1 MKLSAKINELYT
13 DGIMFLYVDLFCGA
27 GGTSTGV
34 ERGRILNQK
43 FAKVIACVNH
53 DKNAIASH
61 AANHPDAKH
70 YTEDVRTLDLTE
82 LVAHVVLMRQIYSR
96 SKIVLWISAECTSHS
111 NAKGGT
117 SRDADSRSLPEEM
130 YRYIKAINPD
140 IIQVENVKEFLDWG
154 PLIIKVVRDKK
165 TDQEL
170 YCPLDIKREK
180 KKRGQTQVVLIRPTW
195 IPDPKFKKM
204 YYNRWI
210 EEIKGY
216 GYFYDYKVLDAANY
230 GAYTSRKRYFGI
242 FARERKYIVFPKP
255 THAKDG
261 KDLPKWKAVKD
272 VLDFSEVG
280 ESIFTRKKDLSEN
293 TLKRI
298 YSGLIKFVAGGKEN
312 FLIKYNSM
320 SQRGKYIPPSIDD
333 PCPTVAAQQRLAL
346 ANVKFIQQRNSGNPD
361 SKVIGIDRPART
373 ITATGG
379 NQELV
384 QCRFLSKY
392 YSGHP
397 ESKNI
402 SIDGPAHTIKCKDN
416 HSLISCS
423 FLAAYYGNGANVTN
437 IEQPAPVIRTKD
449 TCQFVNPLFLCSHQ
463 FKDEAKDINNPAPT
477 ILTKDRLSLVCPR
490 FIMNNYSGGGQTSD
504 LNNPSPTIKTNPNNN
519 VVYCRMIDQQYGQSK
534 PTSVDKPIGA
544 ITKNPKFNLIESKWL
559 MNTNFNNVGHSIE
572 APAPVICAGRR
583 HHYLMNPQYQSEGS
597 DINNPCFTLI
607 ARMDKKPPHLVSTI
621 EGDTVILIYESDSP
635 MTKKI
640 KEFMAMYGIMD
651 ILMRMLL
658 IRELKS
664 IMGFPKNYKLIGTQT
679 DQKKFIGN
687 AVEVNMAMSM
697 CVAIGEIEVEQ
708 LITAA

>member
-1 MKLSAKINELYT
+1 MYT
-13 DGIMFLYVDLFCGA
+13 DGIMFLYIDLFCGA

-34 ERGRILNQK
+34 EKTRLRNMKI
-43 FAKVIACVNH
+43 AKVIVCVNH

-61 AANHPDAKH
+61 AANHPGAKH

-82 LVAHVVLMRQIYSR
+82 LVGYIALMRQIYKNA
-96 SKIVLWISAECTSHS
+96 KIVLWISAECTSHS

-165 TDQEL
+165 TKEEL
-170 YCPLDIKREK
+170 YCPLDIKKEK
-180 KKRGQTQVVLIRPTW
+180 KKRGQKQVIYIRPTW
-195 IPDPKFKKM
+195 MPDPSFKKT
-204 YYNRWI
+204 YYNRWVN
-210 EEIKGY
+210 EIKSY
-216 GYFYDYKVLDAANY
+216 GYHYDYRVLDAANY

-242 FARERKYIVFPKP
+242 FAREKKYIVFPNP
-255 THAKDG
+255 THSKDG
-261 KDLPKWKAVKD
+261 KNLLKWKAVKE
-272 VLDFSEVG
+272 VLDFTETG
-280 ESIFTRKKDLSEN
+280 ESIFARKKDLSEN

-312 FLIKYNSM
+312 FLIKWNSM
-320 SQRGKYIPPSIDD
+320 HKNGSYSAPSVDE
-333 PCPTVAAQQRLAL
+333 PAPTVTCQNRLGV
-346 ANVKFIQQRNSGNPD
+346 ANIKFIQQRNSGNPD
-361 SKVIGIDRPART
+361 SKIISIEQPART

-402 SIDGPAHTIKCKDN
+402 SINGPAHTIKCKDN
-416 HSLISCS
+416 HSLLSCS

-437 IEQPAPVIRTKD
+437 VEQPAPVIRTKD
-449 TCQFVNPLFLCSHQ
+449 TCQ
-463 FKDEAKDINNPAPT
+463 
-477 ILTKDRLSLVCPR
+477 LVCPR

-504 LNNPSPTIKTNPNNN
+504 LNNPSPTIKTNPNQNI
-519 VVYCRMIDQQYGQSK
+519 VYFQMIDQQYGQSK
-534 PTSVDKPIGA
+534 PASIENPIGA
-544 ITKNPKFNLIESKWL
+544 VTKNPKFNLIEAKWI
-559 MNTNFNNVGHSIE
+559 MNSNFNSVGHSIDD
-572 APAPVICAGRR
+572 PAPTLCAGRR
-583 HHYLMNPQYQSEGS
+583 HHYLMNPQYQSAGS

-607 ARMDKKPPHLVSTI
+607 ARMDKKPPLLVSTI
-621 EGDTVILIYESDSP
+621 EGAAVILIYENDSP
-635 MTKKI
+635 MTRKI
-640 KEFMAMYGIMD
+640 KEFMAMYGIVD

-658 IRELKS
+658 IPELKS

-687 AVEVNMAMSM
+687 AVEVNMAMAM
-697 CVAIGEIEVEQ
+697 CRAIGEVE
-708 LITAA
+708 LEELMKAT